1 MLKDYNIIRQLKAII
16 ANNATTNNKLY
27 KVI

>member
-1 MLKDYNIIRQLKAII
+1 MLKDYSIVQRLRAII
-16 ANNATTNNKLY
+16 ANNATTNDKLY